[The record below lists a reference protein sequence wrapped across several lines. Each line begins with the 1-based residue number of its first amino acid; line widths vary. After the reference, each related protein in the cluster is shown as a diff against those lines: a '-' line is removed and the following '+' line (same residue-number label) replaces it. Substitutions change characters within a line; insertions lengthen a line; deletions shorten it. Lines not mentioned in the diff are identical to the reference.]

1 MKKQLLLIIIIA
13 LFILPL
19 ISAESSFTLQQNK
32 AIDLK
37 ISCLDIDNSFC
48 NNQTTCLITIYSP
61 PNQTLLVD
69 NQNMTWHSN
78 YFNYSLNGSQLSTL
92 GTYNV
97 VTQCIGA
104 TTGFS
109 TFNFDVTIMGNKVS
123 TSGILESLF
132 LIAFFAII
140 ILLLFTMFSTISR
153 VAFKEFYLL
162 DVIISIGLYIG
173 LVIYNFLANY
183 YLQIEW
189 LLNFTRILM
198 QVGVWTHVMI
208 PLVAFFIVLV
218 LNWRTYNTEKDNLD
232 NYAPMNTNLDWR
244 HKRNDK
250 NYEPR
255 FYK

>member
-1 MKKQLLLIIIIA
+1 
-13 LFILPL
+13 
-19 ISAESSFTLQQNK
+19 
-32 AIDLK
+32 
-37 ISCLDIDNSFC
+37 
-48 NNQTTCLITIYSP
+48 
-61 PNQTLLVD
+61 
-69 NQNMTWHSN
+69 MTWHSN